1 MTKTGVDIS
10 CIIPTH
16 ARPDLLSE
24 SIRSV
29 LDQTV
34 ETRLEIIVVDD
45 LGDEATKGVVT
56 AAADD
61 AVIPIRYAIR
71 SGRGSASASRNLG
84 AELAEGEYL
93 AFLDDDDLWDPN
105 FLAEALKLLSARNAD
120 MVFSW
125 LTVLD
130 TNGVRAPL
138 YAVGRK
144 VSASEAAARNPGL
157 TGSNFLIK
165 KSVFG
170 SVRGFDPDL
179 PVSNDKDFLVRFL
192 LAGYRYEIVPQYLAV
207 QRQHAGPRLTDGD
220 ERRAAGIE
228 LYIHKHS
235 GVLTWSGKRYLRKT
249 VHRIYLRSSKNTTD
263 RLTHALGFIS
273 NLSPTDLLLGYRR
286 RAGRVQELR

>member
-1 MTKTGVDIS
+1 MTNDGVDIS

-16 ARPDLLSE
+16 ARPEYLSE

-34 ETRLEIIVVDD
+34 GTRLELIVVDD
-45 LGDEATKGVVT
+45 LGDEATKWVVT
-56 AAADD
+56 AAAQD
-61 AVIPIRYAIR
+61 AAIPIRYATR

-84 AELAEGEYL
+84 ADLAKGEYL
-93 AFLDDDDLWDPN
+93 AFLDDDDLWKPN
-105 FLAEALKLLSARNAD
+105 FLAEALELLSARNAD

-130 TNGVRAPL
+130 TDGGQAPL

-144 VSASEAAARNPGL
+144 VGAPEAAARNPGL

-165 KSVFG
+165 NSVFG
-170 SVRGFDPDL
+170 SVHGFDPDL

-192 LAGYRYEIVPQYLAV
+192 LAGYSYEIVPKFLAV
-207 QRQHAGPRLTDGD
+207 QRQHGGPRLTDGD

-228 LYIHKHS
+228 LYINKHS
-235 GVLTWSGKRYLRKT
+235 GVLTRSGKRYLRKT
-249 VHRIYLRSSKNTTD
+249 VHRIHLRSSKNSAEK
-263 RLTHALGFIS
+263 LAHALGFIG

-286 RAGRVQELR
+286 RAGRVQEIR